1 MATIKQMFELIDGVS
16 PVLNK
21 IEQTVD
27 KTIGRFD
34 RAAKAASGMETAA
47 TVGANGLRVGAE
59 RAASPV
65 HTLGGLVDGL
75 NDKMRGV
82 GDGIHVSVERTISP
96 AQRLSG
102 LIDRLRY
109 NLRDIRT
116 APFSSIRAGVSG
128 LAGDLVLAAKAA
140 TAMGASAGL
149 GANAIRLGAER
160 AAFPIYMLTGLID
173 GLSQKVKNVGNG
185 AFRGLKEGLSGMV
198 GQFALATIAANAFM
212 AALSY
217 IAGIPERLVRA
228 SDAYAGIQARLRM
241 VAGGIEQAAE
251 MNDLIYASAQR
262 ARGSYE
268 LMADSVSK
276 IAMTAKKA
284 FPDARDV
291 VPFMEG
297 IQKLFVIGG
306 TAVEQQKNALLQ
318 LTQALGSGKLQGD
331 EFRSIAEAAPLIQK
345 MVAAYMQI
353 DEGQLKAISSE
364 GKITADILR
373 NSILTN
379 LDLIEEQFGSM
390 GWKWEQVMQVIENAG
405 QRAFAPVFKAINDLA
420 NSAAGQAFANAVVWG
435 LHIAAAAILG
445 VINAV
450 VGLGTV
456 VYQVG
461 SYIGSWLG
469 AGFSIAYQYLETFID
484 LAIAGL
490 AVYAGYWVATNVLID
505 AHVLSLAAA
514 TIRQW
519 AMNAASAAY
528 SALLWAINLRTAL
541 VTAATSVW
549 TLVTGGLTAAWRALN
564 VVMYMNPI
572 GLVIGLVLVAI
583 GVFTAWVMHTYGL
596 RNALASAFSAMAG
609 IVANAVN
616 FMIDRINNLIQMIN
630 KAAEGINGLFGT
642 DIGMVGEIS
651 YRADP
656 GQWSKDAEDFVQ
668 NFDIHNYLPGVP
680 EGLTPSAAPYVPGN
694 AMPYDGTEDL
704 GKSGRETADNTG
716 AMKEA
721 MEISDEDLK
730 YLREAAEQEAI
741 NQYTT
746 ATVQIDMGGV
756 SNNISSGMDLD
767 GVMAY
772 MTDGLLEAMA
782 AGAEA
787 VHPT

>member
-1 MATIKQMFELIDGVS
+1 MATIKQMFELMDGVS

-21 IEQTVD
+21 IDRTVD
-27 KTIGRFD
+27 KTIGKFD

-47 TVGANGLRVGAE
+47 EVGANGVRIGAE
-59 RAASPV
+59 RAASPIYM
-65 HTLGGLVDGL
+65 LGGLVDGL
-75 NDKMRGV
+75 NQKLRSA
-82 GDGIHVSVERTISP
+82 GDGV
-96 AQRLSG
+96 
-102 LIDRLRY
+102 
-109 NLRDIRT
+109 
-116 APFSSIRAGVSG
+116 FSKLRAGV
-128 LAGDLVLAAKAA
+128 
-140 TAMGASAGL
+140 
-149 GANAIRLGAER
+149 
-160 AAFPIYMLTGLID
+160 
-173 GLSQKVKNVGNG
+173 
-185 AFRGLKEGLSGMV
+185 SGMV

-212 AALSY
+212 SALSY
-217 IAGIPERLVRA
+217 ISGIPGRLVRA
-228 SDAYAGIQARLRM
+228 SDTYAGIQARIRM
-241 VAGGIEQAAE
+241 VSGGLQQAVE
-251 MNDLIYASAQR
+251 LNDLIYASAQR

-268 LMADSVSK
+268 EMADSVSK
-276 IAMTAKKA
+276 IALTAKRA

-306 TAVEQQKNALLQ
+306 TGVEQQKNALLQ
-318 LTQALGSGKLQGD
+318 MTQALGSGKLQGD
-331 EFRSIAEAAPLIQK
+331 EFRTIAEAAPLINDL
-345 MVAAYMQI
+345 VAKYMQI
-353 DEGQLKAISSE
+353 DPEQLKAISSE

-379 LDLIEEQFGSM
+379 LDLIEEQFGNM
-390 GWKWEQVMQVIENAG
+390 GRTWAQNMQVIENAG
-405 QRAFAPVFKAINDLA
+405 QRAFAPVFAEINALA
-420 NSAAGQAFANAVVWG
+420 NSAAGQTFANAMVWG

-450 VGLGTV
+450 VGLGTA

-469 AGFSIAYQYLETFID
+469 AGFTIAYQYFETFID

-490 AVYAGYWVATNVLID
+490 AIYAGYWIATNVLID
-505 AHVLSLAAA
+505 SYVLSMAAA
-514 TIRQW
+514 TVTQW

-528 SALLWAINLRTAL
+528 SAILWVINLRTTI
-541 VTAATSVW
+541 VTAATAAW

-564 VVMYMNPI
+564 IVMYMNPI

-596 RNALASAFSAMAG
+596 RNALASAFSTMAG

-616 FMIDRINNLIQMIN
+616 FMIDRINNLIQLIN

-656 GQWSKDAEDFVQ
+656 GQWSKNAEDFVQ
-668 NFDIHNYLPGVP
+668 NFDIHNYLPGMP
-680 EGLTPSAAPYVPGN
+680 EGLMPSAAPYVPGN
-694 AMPYDGTEDL
+694 ATPYDGSEDL

-716 AMKEA
+716 AIKEA

-756 SNNISSGMDLD
+756 NNNISNGMDLD
-767 GVMAY
+767 GVMTF

>member
-1 MATIKQMFELIDGVS
+1 MATIKQMFELMDGVS
-16 PVLNK
+16 PVLNV
-21 IEQTVD
+21 ISRTVD
-27 KTIGRFD
+27 KTIGKFD
-34 RAAKAASGMETAA
+34 RAAKAASGIELAA
-47 TVGANGLRVGAE
+47 EQGGEGIRRMVECATSSVHLLGDQVVG
-59 RAASPV
+59 
-65 HTLGGLVDGL
+65 LGGKLRSLGS
-75 NDKMRGV
+75 
-82 GDGIHVSVERTISP
+82 GI
-96 AQRLSG
+96 
-102 LIDRLRY
+102 
-109 NLRDIRT
+109 
-116 APFSSIRAGVSG
+116 FSELRAG
-128 LAGDLVLAAKAA
+128 
-140 TAMGASAGL
+140 
-149 GANAIRLGAER
+149 I
-160 AAFPIYMLTGLID
+160 
-173 GLSQKVKNVGNG
+173 
-185 AFRGLKEGLSGMV
+185 SGMV

-212 AALSY
+212 SALSY
-217 IAGIPERLVRA
+217 ISGIPDRLVRA

-241 VAGGIEQAAE
+241 VAGGIQEAAKL
-251 MNDLIYASAQR
+251 NDLIYASAQR

-268 LMADSVSK
+268 EMADSVSK

-306 TAVEQQKNALLQ
+306 TGVEQQKNALLQ
-318 LTQALGSGKLQGD
+318 MTQALGSGKLQGD
-331 EFRSIAEAAPLIQK
+331 EFRSIAEAAPLIEQ
-345 MVAAYMQI
+345 MVAKYMQI
-353 DEGQLKAISSE
+353 DPGQLKAISSE

-390 GWKWEQVMQVIENAG
+390 GRTWEQNMQVIENAG
-405 QRAFAPVFKAINDLA
+405 QRAFAPVFAEINALA
-420 NSAAGQAFANAVVWG
+420 NSAAGQTFANAMVWG

-450 VGLGTV
+450 VGLGTA

-469 AGFSIAYQYLETFID
+469 AGFSIAYQYFETFID

-490 AVYAGYWVATNVLID
+490 AVYAGYLIAANVLLD
-505 AHVLSLAAA
+505 SYKLSQIAA
-514 TIRQW
+514 TVAQW
-519 AMNAASAAY
+519 GVTAASTAY
-528 SALLWAINLRTAL
+528 SAVLWVINLRTTLASAA
-541 VTAATSVW
+541 TAAW
-549 TLVTGGLTAAWRALN
+549 TVVTGGLSTAWKSLN
-564 VVMYMNPI
+564 VIMSLNPI
-572 GLVIGLVLVAI
+572 GLVIGLVLIAI

-596 RNALASAFSAMAG
+596 RNALASAFSTMAG

-616 FMIDRINNLIQMIN
+616 FMIDRINNLIQLIN

-656 GQWSKDAEDFVQ
+656 GQWSKNAEDFVQ
-668 NFDIHNYLPGVP
+668 NFDIHNYLPGMP
-680 EGLTPSAAPYVPGN
+680 EGLMPSAAPYVPSN
-694 AMPYDGTEDL
+694 AMPYDGSEDL

-716 AMKEA
+716 AIKEA

-756 SNNISSGMDLD
+756 NNNISNGMDLD
-767 GVMAY
+767 GVMTF

>member
-16 PVLNK
+16 PALNK
-21 IEQTVD
+21 ISRAVD
-27 KTIGRFD
+27 KVVGKFD
-34 RAAKAASGMETAA
+34 RTAKAATSMETAA
-47 TVGANGLRVGAE
+47 ERGANGIRSAVE
-59 RAASPV
+59 RSASPIQM
-65 HTLGGLVDGL
+65 LGGLVTGL
-75 NDKMRGV
+75 NQK
-82 GDGIHVSVERTISP
+82 
-96 AQRLSG
+96 
-102 LIDRLRY
+102 LR
-109 NLRDIRT
+109 
-116 APFSSIRAGVSG
+116 
-128 LAGDLVLAAKAA
+128 
-140 TAMGASAGL
+140 SA
-149 GANAIRLGAER
+149 
-160 AAFPIYMLTGLID
+160 
-173 GLSQKVKNVGNG
+173 GNG
-185 AFRGLKEGLSGMV
+185 AFERIKSGLSGMA
-198 GQFALATIAANAFM
+198 GQFALATVAASAFM
-212 AALSY
+212 SALSY
-217 IAGIPERLVRA
+217 ISGLPERLTRA

-241 VAGGIEQAAE
+241 VAGGAQQAAE
-251 MNDLIYASAQR
+251 LNDLIYASAQR

-268 LMADSVSK
+268 EMADSVSK

-306 TAVEQQKNALLQ
+306 TGVEQQKNAMLQ

-331 EFRSIAEAAPLIQK
+331 EFRSIAEAAPLIEQ
-345 MVAAYMQI
+345 MVAKYMQI
-353 DEGQLKAISSE
+353 DPGQLKAISSE

-390 GWKWEQVMQVIENAG
+390 GRTWEQNMQVIENAG
-405 QRAFAPVFKAINDLA
+405 QRAFAPVFAEINALA
-420 NSAAGQAFANAVVWG
+420 NSAACQTFANVMVWG

-450 VGLGTV
+450 VGLGTT

-469 AGFSIAYQYLETFID
+469 AGFSIAYQYFETFID

-490 AVYAGYWVATNVLID
+490 AIYAGYWIATNVLID
-505 AHVLSLAAA
+505 SYVLSMAAA
-514 TIRQW
+514 TVTQW

-528 SALLWAINLRTAL
+528 SAILWVINLRTTIVAAA
-541 VTAATSVW
+541 TAAW

-564 VVMYMNPI
+564 IVMYMNPI

-616 FMIDRINNLIQMIN
+616 FMIDRINNLIQLIN

-668 NFDIHNYLPGVP
+668 NFDIHNYLPGMP
-680 EGLTPSAAPYVPGN
+680 EGLMPSAAPYVPGN
-694 AMPYDGTEDL
+694 AMPYDGSEDL

-716 AMKEA
+716 AIKEA

-756 SNNISSGMDLD
+756 NNNISNGMDLD
-767 GVMAY
+767 GVMTF

>member
-21 IEQTVD
+21 IDRMVD
-27 KTIGRFD
+27 KTIGKFD

-47 TVGANGLRVGAE
+47 EVAANGVRMGAE
-59 RAASPV
+59 RAASPM
-65 HTLGGLVDGL
+65 HMLGGLVDGL
-75 NDKMRGV
+75 GQKMRSV
-82 GDGIHVSVERTISP
+82 GDGAFVKI
-96 AQRLSG
+96 
-102 LIDRLRY
+102 
-109 NLRDIRT
+109 
-116 APFSSIRAGVSG
+116 
-128 LAGDLVLAAKAA
+128 KA
-140 TAMGASAGL
+140 
-149 GANAIRLGAER
+149 
-160 AAFPIYMLTGLID
+160 
-173 GLSQKVKNVGNG
+173 
-185 AFRGLKEGLSGMV
+185 GLSGIV
-198 GQFALATIAANAFM
+198 GQFALATVAASAFM
-212 AALSY
+212 SALSY
-217 IAGIPERLVRA
+217 ISGLPDRLVRA

-241 VAGGIEQAAE
+241 VAGGIQEAAE

-268 LMADSVSK
+268 EMADSVSK

-306 TAVEQQKNALLQ
+306 TGVEQQKNAMLQ

-331 EFRSIAEAAPLIQK
+331 EFRSIAEAAPLIEQ
-345 MVAAYMQI
+345 MVAKYMQI
-353 DEGQLKAISSE
+353 DPGQLKAISSE

-379 LDLIEEQFGSM
+379 LDLIEEQFGNM
-390 GWKWEQVMQVIENAG
+390 GRTWEQNMQVIENAG
-405 QRAFAPVFKAINDLA
+405 QRAFAPVFAEINALA
-420 NSAAGQAFANAVVWG
+420 NSAAGQTFANAVVWG

-445 VINAV
+445 VINGV
-450 VGLGTV
+450 ILLGTT
-456 VYQVG
+456 VYSVG

-469 AGFSIAYQYLETFID
+469 AGFGIAYQYLEAFFD

-490 AVYAGYWVATNVLID
+490 AVYAGYWIATNVLID
-505 AHVLSLAAA
+505 SYVLSMAAA
-514 TIRQW
+514 TVTQW

-528 SALLWAINLRTAL
+528 SAILWVINLRTTIVAAA
-541 VTAATSVW
+541 TAAW

-564 VVMYMNPI
+564 IVMYMNPI
-572 GLVIGLVLVAI
+572 GLVIGLVLIAI

-596 RNALASAFSAMAG
+596 RNALASAFSTMAG

-616 FMIDRINNLIQMIN
+616 FMIDRINNLIQLIN

-656 GQWSKDAEDFVQ
+656 GQWSKDAGEFIQ
-668 NFDIHNYLPGVP
+668 NFDIHNFIPGMP
-680 EGLTPSAAPYVPGN
+680 QGLTPDGAPYIPEN
-694 AMPYDGTEDL
+694 AIPYDGSEDL

-716 AMKEA
+716 AIKEA

-730 YLREAAEQEAI
+730 YLCEAAEQEAI

-756 SNNISSGMDLD
+756 SNNISNGMDLD
-767 GVMAY
+767 GVMTF

>member
-16 PVLNK
+16 PALNK
-21 IEQTVD
+21 ISRAVD
-27 KTIGRFD
+27 KVVGKFD
-34 RAAKAASGMETAA
+34 RTAKAATSMETAA
-47 TVGANGLRVGAE
+47 ERGANGIRSAVE
-59 RAASPV
+59 RSASPIQM
-65 HTLGGLVDGL
+65 LGGLVTGL
-75 NDKMRGV
+75 NQK
-82 GDGIHVSVERTISP
+82 
-96 AQRLSG
+96 
-102 LIDRLRY
+102 LR
-109 NLRDIRT
+109 
-116 APFSSIRAGVSG
+116 
-128 LAGDLVLAAKAA
+128 
-140 TAMGASAGL
+140 SA
-149 GANAIRLGAER
+149 
-160 AAFPIYMLTGLID
+160 
-173 GLSQKVKNVGNG
+173 GNG
-185 AFRGLKEGLSGMV
+185 AFERIKSGLSGMA
-198 GQFALATIAANAFM
+198 GQFALATVAASAFM
-212 AALSY
+212 SALSY
-217 IAGIPERLVRA
+217 ISGLPERLTRA

-241 VAGGIEQAAE
+241 VAGGAQQAAE
-251 MNDLIYASAQR
+251 LNDLIYASAQR

-268 LMADSVSK
+268 EMADSVSK
-276 IAMTAKKA
+276 IAMTAKKE

-306 TAVEQQKNALLQ
+306 TGVEQQKNAMLQ

-331 EFRSIAEAAPLIQK
+331 EFRSIAEAAPLIEQ
-345 MVAAYMQI
+345 MVAKYMQI
-353 DEGQLKAISSE
+353 DPGQLKAISSE

-390 GWKWEQVMQVIENAG
+390 GRTWEQNMQVIENAG
-405 QRAFAPVFKAINDLA
+405 QRAFAPVFAEINALA
-420 NSAAGQAFANAVVWG
+420 NSAACQTFANVMVWG

-450 VGLGTV
+450 VGLGTT

-469 AGFSIAYQYLETFID
+469 AGFSIAYQYFETFID

-490 AVYAGYWVATNVLID
+490 AIYAGYWIATNVLID
-505 AHVLSLAAA
+505 SYVLSMAAA
-514 TIRQW
+514 TVTQW

-528 SALLWAINLRTAL
+528 SAILWVINLRTTIVAAA
-541 VTAATSVW
+541 TAAW

-564 VVMYMNPI
+564 IVMYMNPI

-616 FMIDRINNLIQMIN
+616 FMIDRINNLIQLIN

-668 NFDIHNYLPGVP
+668 NFDIHNYLPGMP
-680 EGLTPSAAPYVPGN
+680 EGLMPSAAPYVPGN
-694 AMPYDGTEDL
+694 AMPYDGSEDL

-716 AMKEA
+716 AIKEA

-756 SNNISSGMDLD
+756 NNNISNGMDLD
-767 GVMAY
+767 GVMTF